1 MTTYEEILMT
11 KYKRKLPQS
20 NQKQSIDDTKKL
32 LWNQEG
38 STNTQR
44 KDHSQRYSAKM
55 NSMSIDWWSQSLV
68 DLQ

>member
-44 KDHSQRYSAKM
+44 KDHS
-55 NSMSIDWWSQSLV
+55 
-68 DLQ
+68 